1 MAQQTATFEQRALP
15 RKAVP
20 HRSLATGLR
29 VFAMS
34 VLLCWAVGAV
44 IGALRHDLHR
54 QIATACR
61 EAYARGLREGRVEG
75 RRLATELA
83 PTHCM
88 RWGAWGP
95 SKTVICQEPRHE
107 AQ

>member
-1 MAQQTATFEQRALP
+1 MAPQTATFEHRGPP
-15 RKAVP
+15 RMAVS
-20 HRSLATGLR
+20 HRSVATGLR
-29 VFAMS
+29 VLAMS
-34 VLLCWAVGAV
+34 VLLCWAVGAG
-44 IGALRHDLHR
+44 IGALRHDLRR

-95 SKTVICQEPRHE
+95 SKAVICQEARHA